1 MNSDLSRSRNARESY
16 ITTMLNL
23 RDVPEI
29 KIVSGVRGCGKSLLL
44 KTFRC
49 ELASY
54 GIEHAA
60 VIYVDL
66 ELYFQDFTHD
76 RYTLDAY
83 LRQRLDPSVQ
93 TYVLLDE
100 ITIVDQWEE
109 LLSCLCKDYSIN
121 LYLCTSTSLWKSDAF
136 LRYFSGAYIEI
147 PVFPL
152 SFVEFLKY
160 NHFEEDLTLDE
171 KFEHYIKYGGL
182 PISSRLSS
190 HYCTSQKMVTGIYN
204 TILISDI
211 LQHNIIKDVPMF
223 DRISRYLVA
232 NIGTLDSP
240 KNISDHFT
248 NGGRKIASETVNNY
262 ITALENAYVF
272 YRIPRYDIKT
282 EKVMKT
288 KGKYYIAD
296 TGMRHIVT
304 GYHGDYGYELENV
317 VCLELL
323 RRGYQVLVGKMGQL
337 EIDFIVKKEGQ
348 TQYFQVTQS
357 IFDHDT
363 FTQRELLPLRRL
375 KDQHPRTILSMDY
388 GVPHFK
394 DGIYYQNIIDFL
406 LGHRLDK

>member
-1 MNSDLSRSRNARESY
+1 MLDLKDS
-16 ITTMLNL
+16 
-23 RDVPEI
+23 PKI
-29 KIVSGVRGCGKSLLL
+29 KVVSGVRGCGKSLLF

-49 ELASY
+49 ELADC
-54 GIEHAA
+54 GIERTS

-66 ELYFQDFTHD
+66 ELYLQDFTHD
-76 RYTLDAY
+76 RTTLEAY
-83 LRQRLDPSVQ
+83 LRQRLIPSVKS
-93 TYVLLDE
+93 YVLLDE
-100 ITIVDQWEE
+100 ITIVDQWED
-109 LLSCLCKDYSIN
+109 LLSVLCQEYPIN
-121 LYLCTSTSLWKSDAF
+121 IYLCTSTSLWKSEAF
-136 LRYFSGAYIEI
+136 LRHFSHDYIEI
-147 PVFPL
+147 SVFPL
-152 SFVEFLKY
+152 SFVEFLRY
-160 NHFEEDLTLDE
+160 NHFEEDLTLEE
-171 KFEHYIKYGGL
+171 KFEYYIKYGGL
-182 PISSRLSS
+182 PISSRLFS
-190 HYCTSQKMVTGIYN
+190 HYRTSQKMVTGIYN

-272 YRIPRYDIKT
+272 YRIPRFDIKS
-282 EKVMKT
+282 EKVLKT

-304 GYHGDYGYELENV
+304 GYHGDYGYELENI
-317 VCLELL
+317 VCLEFL

-337 EIDFIVKKEGQ
+337 EIDFIVKKGGQ

-357 IFDHDT
+357 VFDKTSFD
-363 FTQRELLPLRRL
+363 QRELLPLRRL

-388 GVPHFK
+388 GLPSLQ
-394 DGIYYQNIIDFL
+394 DGVYYQNIIDFL
-406 LGHRLDK
+406 LGHHISA